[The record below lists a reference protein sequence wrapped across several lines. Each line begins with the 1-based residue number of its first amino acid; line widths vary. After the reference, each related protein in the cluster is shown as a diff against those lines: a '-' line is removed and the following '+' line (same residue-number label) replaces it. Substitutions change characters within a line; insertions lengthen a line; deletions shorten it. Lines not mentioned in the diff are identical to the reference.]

1 MNPSSLPLR
10 ILLVEDDIDDCMF
23 FKDALIETGVNTTLK
38 IATKCTNIIELI
50 GVDPEKLPHLIFLD
64 LNMPFMSG
72 HECLE
77 VIRRVSYLNSIPII
91 IYSTSAVKQEVDSTF
106 NGGANLY
113 LQKPSSFQ
121 LLVIAIKKI
130 LQLDWKNYI
139 KERDR
144 NNFVFK
150 HMQSQQAA

>member
-1 MNPSSLPLR
+1 MNSLRPLR
-10 ILLVEDDIDDCMF
+10 ILLVEDDIDDCLF
-23 FKDALIETGVNTTLK
+23 FKDALVESGLKTTLQ

-50 GVDPEKLPHLIFLD
+50 GQDPKKMPQLIFLD

-77 VIRRVSYLNSIPII
+77 VIRGEPYLNSVPVI
-91 IYSTSAVKQEVDSTF
+91 IYSTSAVKQEVESTF

-121 LLVIAIKKI
+121 LLVIALKKI
-130 LQLDWKNYI
+130 LQLDWKNFLQD
-139 KERDR
+139 RDR
-144 NNFVFK
+144 SKYVFK
-150 HMQSQQAA
+150 HLQTPQAA